1 LNFIPRTAVANVLQK
16 QHLMVGFEKFYLKVG
31 KVLHKKSAQ
40 VGLVKDGV
48 VNASSSSREAERRGD
63 PMPTSETIEAER
75 IIDEQLHETHEHNNT
90 VFNPCVAEFL
100 GMMSEVAE
108 MQEVHNHFEQLKR
121 QISRQAYE
129 QALDDGK
136 TVGEAKREA
145 AAKEQEFV
153 DDVAKFQDKADDVK
167 NTAQQITK
175 DKPKPSQNEGV
186 SEVALNLLLDRKSAE
201 NTPMYDAVS
210 DMVADAV
217 MAEEASPRE
226 KMQNFVPKNDAEA
239 ALKKATLLRYDME
252 DFVAKHPQAAEY
264 CSRAFIGAMY
274 AVQGVEYAG
283 AFTVGNVA
291 GVAAK
296 YASQES
302 ISYAIE
308 HGVDQASVTVA
319 QAITTDAALQNEF
332 AATSTMIAYA
342 GLCARSVIAGKKLV
356 GMIAKNTEKN
366 LASAA
371 AREAQRKI
379 GNVGTFND
387 LTNRHGGAP
396 FNDGRQAH
404 HMPAQR
410 YLEHHG
416 LNTGEGLSI
425 MMTKEQHIKTRTYG
439 RKGVNLDLEN
449 SYRSEL
455 ARDIRDVKQILKN
468 DGSWTSEV
476 RQSVLKGLS
485 NFKNEK
491 PQLFEKVKK

>member
-1 LNFIPRTAVANVLQK
+1 
-16 QHLMVGFEKFYLKVG
+16 
-31 KVLHKKSAQ
+31 
-40 VGLVKDGV
+40 
-48 VNASSSSREAERRGD
+48 
-63 PMPTSETIEAER
+63 MPTSETIEAER

-90 VFNPCVAEFL
+90 VFNPCVAEFI

-217 MAEEASPRE
+217 MAGEVSPRE

-239 ALKKATLLRYDME
+239 ELKKATLLRYDME

-264 CSRAFIGAMY
+264 CSKAFVGAMY

-283 AFTVGNVA
+283 AFAVGNVA

-319 QAITTDAALQNEF
+319 QAITADAALQNEF

-342 GLCARSVIAGKKLV
+342 GLCAGSVTAGKKLV
-356 GMIAKNTEKN
+356 GMIVKGKGFTLTPYGGSGGGHHIHMKSAYKSHHLYN
-366 LASAA
+366 LNEALCLSNEEM
-371 AREAQRKI
+371 ARLKIDHLKVTIEQRKLCI
-379 GNVGTFND
+379 QLNRAGKK
-387 LTNRHGGAP
+387 LTREELNTISVKALIAGGA
-396 FNDGRQAH
+396 D
-404 HMPAQR
+404 
-410 YLEHHG
+410 
-416 LNTGEGLSI
+416 
-425 MMTKEQHIKTRTYG
+425 EQ
-439 RKGVNLDLEN
+439 
-449 SYRSEL
+449 L
-455 ARDIRDVKQILKN
+455 ARDIVARSQFDLRNKGIKNPSDQPFMRKQ
-468 DGSWTSEV
+468 
-476 RQSVLKGLS
+476 
-485 NFKNEK
+485 
-491 PQLFEKVKK
+491 